1 MSNNIDTRLLDNEE
15 KKTLANLLWR
25 YFYEK
30 KMLNAIPTRSYRFDR
45 LSYEDERKDRNRR
58 IADINDAFSTF
69 MYELEIYDQVN
80 VEDAVR
86 QEEDDSLSKTR

>member
-30 KMLNAIPTRSYRFDR
+30 KMLDALPTRSYRFNG

-69 MYELEIYDQVN
+69 MYELEIYDQVD
-80 VEDAVR
+80 VDDAVR
-86 QEEDDSLSKTR
+86 QKEDDSLSKRR

>member
-1 MSNNIDTRLLDNEE
+1 MSNNLDTRLLDNEE

-30 KMLNAIPTRSYRFDR
+30 KMLNALPTRSYRFDG
-45 LSYEDERKDRNRR
+45 LSYEDERKNRNRR

-86 QEEDDSLSKTR
+86 QKEDIPLVKTR

>member
-30 KMLNAIPTRSYRFDR
+30 KTLSALPIRSYRFDG

-58 IADINDAFSTF
+58 VTDINDAFSIL
-69 MYELEIYDQVN
+69 MYELEIYDQVD
-80 VEDAVR
+80 VGDVVR
-86 QEEDDSLSKTR
+86 QKEDIPLVKTR

>member
-30 KMLNAIPTRSYRFDR
+30 KMLDALPTRSYRFNG

-69 MYELEIYDQVN
+69 MYELEIYDQVD
-80 VEDAVR
+80 VGDAVR
-86 QEEDDSLSKTR
+86 QEEDDSLSKRR

>member
-30 KMLNAIPTRSYRFDR
+30 KMLNALPTRSYRFDR
-45 LSYEDERKDRNRR
+45 LSYEDECKERHRR
-58 IADINDAFSTF
+58 VANIDDAFSTL
-69 MYELEIYDQVN
+69 MYELKIYDQVDID
-80 VEDAVR
+80 DAVR
-86 QEEDDSLSKTR
+86 QKEDDSLSKRR

>member
-30 KMLNAIPTRSYRFDR
+30 KMLSALPTRRYIRDGF
-45 LSYEDERKDRNRR
+45 SYEDECKERNRR
-58 IADINDAFSTF
+58 VANINDAFSILV
-69 MYELEIYDQVN
+69 YELEIYDQIN
-80 VEDAVR
+80 VGDAMRQKEDH
-86 QEEDDSLSKTR
+86 L

>member
-30 KMLNAIPTRSYRFDR
+30 KMLNALPTRSYRFDR

-80 VEDAVR
+80 VKDAVR

>member
-30 KMLNAIPTRSYRFDR
+30 KMLNALPTRSYRFDG

-58 IADINDAFSTF
+58 VANIDDAFSTL
-69 MYELEIYDQVN
+69 MYELEIYDQVD
-80 VEDAVR
+80 VGDAVR
-86 QEEDDSLSKTR
+86 QKEDIPLVKTR

>member
-30 KMLNAIPTRSYRFDR
+30 KMLNALPVRSYRFDG
-45 LSYEDERKDRNRR
+45 LSYEDECKERHRR
-58 IADINDAFSTF
+58 VADINDAFSIL
-69 MYELEIYDQVN
+69 MYELEIYDGVD
-80 VEDAVR
+80 VGDAVR
-86 QEEDDSLSKTR
+86 QKEDIPLVKTR

>member
-1 MSNNIDTRLLDNEE
+1 MSNNLDTRLLDNEE
-15 KKTLANLLWR
+15 KETLANLLWR

-30 KMLNAIPTRSYRFDR
+30 KMLNALPIRSYRFDG
-45 LSYEDERKDRNRR
+45 LSYEDKCKERNRR

-69 MYELEIYDQVN
+69 MYELEIYDQVS

-86 QEEDDSLSKTR
+86 QKEDIPLVKTR

>member
-30 KMLNAIPTRSYRFDR
+30 KTLNALPTRSYRFDR
-45 LSYEDERKDRNRR
+45 LSYEDECKERNRR
-58 IADINDAFSTF
+58 VANIDDAFSTL
-69 MYELEIYDQVN
+69 MYELEIYDQVD
-80 VEDAVR
+80 VGDAVR
-86 QEEDDSLSKTR
+86 QKDDIPLVKTR

>member
-30 KMLNAIPTRSYRFDR
+30 KMLDALPTRSYRFNG

-86 QEEDDSLSKTR
+86 QEEDDSLSKRR

>member
-30 KMLNAIPTRSYRFDR
+30 KMLSALPVRSYFRDG
-45 LSYEDERKDRNRR
+45 LSYEDYCKERNRR
-58 IADINDAFSTF
+58 VANIDDAFSTL
-69 MYELEIYDQVN
+69 MYELEIYDGVDVGN
-80 VEDAVR
+80 AVR
-86 QEEDDSLSKTR
+86 QKEDNPLLKTR